1 LIGAENI
8 SILFTRHK
16 ESSAPYNRKK
26 SSRKQRFELVVVRM
40 KERKCYGP
48 LWGGQS
54 HSLET
59 EERSIPIVVDR
70 VPL

>member
-16 ESSAPYNRKK
+16 ESSAPYNREK
-26 SSRKQRFELVVVRM
+26 SSRKQRFDLVV
-40 KERKCYGP
+40 ERKCYGP
-48 LWGGQS
+48 LWGDRVTV
-54 HSLET
+54 LET
-59 EERSIPIVVDR
+59 EERSIPIYLVDR